1 MNIDQLSINTLS
13 WPLKINQSINITSPI
28 ILTSEQHYFIVDA
41 SNLIIHGN
49 NHIISL
55 VNINN
60 YPGLIQ
66 NGTNNSSINYDN
78 ITIKNIQV
86 VNISSTLQENAGY
99 IGQSYFGHNK
109 SFNTNYRS
117 CKIYYCN
124 SKGNVPNYGGGI
136 IGSNCASY
144 GGKVDISYSYS
155 RGDIGENA
163 GGIIGYYCGKA
174 SGNVNLQF
182 CYSVGNIKSN
192 GGGIIGSYAAT
203 GYPIPFVNASKIY
216 INNCFSTG
224 NIGTNAGGIIGS
236 HSTLGYQSTSTF
248 FANISTSRTPGL
260 VFLNNCYSQGI
271 INGGGGLAGSFYDT
285 PGSLNIG
292 SYNTQGTLDISNC
305 YSSGKIIN
313 NGRKFMF
320 NPPAVG
326 DNYKIRHSYS
336 SIDSANGEW
345 NSQDAVLDLRSVKFN
360 YGFSTSQDNY
370 VYENLSQSPDIV
382 SIPFVFFDS
391 SMQNIM
397 LPDISYS
404 NTIYTFFDSSGIN
417 ITPDYIFGKTTINVV
432 PFDISNLITTNSDGD
447 ISINRFTETIS
458 NTKLYDANII
468 VSIVSHITR
477 YNLQLVVIPANKDL
491 LLSYSL
497 SHYIF
502 TMGDYIFI
510 SPLENTG
517 YAYSNNLP
525 SGLTILPN
533 GVIKGV
539 LEKNGKYNVTVY
551 SEKKQGDV
559 IKKISVT
566 LLIQINLLPV
576 PTSKICKTKLCNN
589 FSKKLPGSSGN
600 IVITNMTQ
608 ASRYSQIIRN
618 QSLVRNAKWNIKN
631 YPTNAYGQRPGGPY
645 GFGSSPKNNFI

>member
-1 MNIDQLSINTLS
+1 MNINQESINNLS
-13 WPLKINQSINITSPI
+13 WPLKIKQSITITSPI
-28 ILTSEQHYFIVDA
+28 ILNSTEHYFIVDA

-66 NGTNNSSINYDN
+66 NGTNNSSVNYDN
-78 ITIKNIQV
+78 IIVKNIQV
-86 VNISSTLQENAGY
+86 VNISSTLQQNAGY
-99 IGQSYFGHNK
+99 IGQSYFGNNK

-155 RGDIGENA
+155 HGDIGEHA

-203 GYPIPFVNASKIY
+203 GYPRPFVNASKIY

-236 HSTLGYQSTSTF
+236 HSTLGSQITSTF
-248 FANISTSRTPGL
+248 FANISTSRIPGL

-285 PGSLNIG
+285 LGSLNIG
-292 SYNTQGTLDISNC
+292 SYNTLGTLDISNC

-313 NGRKFMF
+313 NGSKFMF

-326 DNYKIRHSYS
+326 DNYKLRHSYS

-370 VYENLSQSPDIV
+370 VYENLSQTPDIV
-382 SIPFVFFDS
+382 SIPFIFFDS

-417 ITPDYIFGKTTINVV
+417 ITPDYVFGKTTINVV

-468 VSIVSHITR
+468 VSIVSHIRR

-497 SHYIF
+497 SKYIF
-502 TMGDYIFI
+502 FMNDYIFI

-539 LEKNGKYNVTVY
+539 VEKNGKYNVTVY
-551 SEKKQGDV
+551 SEKKEGDV

-566 LLIQINLLPV
+566 LLIQINVSPIYD
-576 PTSKICKTKLCNN
+576 SCKRKICNS
-589 FSKKLPGSSGN
+589 FSKRLPGSSGN
-600 IVITNMTQ
+600 IVITNLTQ
-608 ASRYSQIIRN
+608 ASRYTQLIKNESII
-618 QSLVRNAKWNIKN
+618 RNAKWRIGN
-631 YPTNAYGQRPGGPY
+631 YPTNMYGQRPGGPN
-645 GFGSSPKNNFI
+645 GFGSSPKNDFI